1 MPALTPKT
9 LYIGNT
15 STANVYTV
23 NSTAGSYTIVKSI
36 NICNA
41 NAASAKTA
49 NVYLV
54 PPAGSAAEN
63 NIYLSSLSI
72 PASDVVQ
79 IDTTLILSNGYSIYM
94 THSGNVT
101 TTISGVEYV

>member
-15 STANVYTV
+15 TAANVYTV
-23 NSTAGSYTIVKSI
+23 SSTAGNYTIVKNI
-36 NICNA
+36 NVCNA
-41 NAASAKTA
+41 NASANKTVTIHIIA
-49 NVYLV
+49 
-54 PPAGSAAEN
+54 PAGSAAEN
-63 NIYLSSLSI
+63 NIYLSSLTV

-79 IDTTLILSNGYSIYM
+79 IDTSLILSNGYSIYM

-101 TTISGVEYV
+101 TTISGVEYT

>member
-1 MPALTPKT
+1 MASLTPKT

-23 NSTAGSYTIVKSI
+23 SSTAGNYTIVKSI

-41 NAASAKTA
+41 NSSSAKTA
-49 NVYLV
+49 NVYLI
-54 PPAGSAAEN
+54 PPSGSASEN

-94 THSGNVT
+94 THAGNVT
-101 TTISGVEYV
+101 TTISGVEYA